1 MSHIAFLGLGAMGSR
16 MATRLLQ
23 AGHTV
28 TVWNRHPEACA
39 PLGAAGAAVANTPR
53 AAASSA
59 DVAIAMVRDDEAS
72 RSVWC
77 DPDTGALAGLLA
89 GALALDCST
98 LTPGWT
104 RELAAV
110 AHARGVA
117 FVEAPVSGSR
127 PAAEAGQLLFLLG
140 GEPAA
145 VQRAAPLVAAM
156 GAASHHLGPVGHA
169 ALAKL
174 ATNALL
180 GLHVA
185 GLAEVIALLEREG
198 ADPAPLL
205 TAMATSSVWAPV
217 DHPLSASML
226 KRDFQPQFPVAL
238 IAKDFGY
245 ALHTAGGAD
254 HAPVLAATL
263 AQFQRAIEQGLGG
276 QNMTALIDAL
286 PARST

>member
-1 MSHIAFLGLGAMGSR
+1 MAHAHGIAFL
-16 MATRLLQ
+16 
-23 AGHTV
+23 
-28 TVWNRHPEACA
+28 
-39 PLGAAGAAVANTPR
+39 
-53 AAASSA
+53 
-59 DVAIAMVRDDEAS
+59 
-72 RSVWC
+72 
-77 DPDTGALAGLLA
+77 
-89 GALALDCST
+89 
-98 LTPGWT
+98 
-104 RELAAV
+104 
-110 AHARGVA
+110 
-117 FVEAPVSGSR
+117 EAPVSGSR

-156 GAASHHLGPVGHA
+156 GAASHHLGPAGHA

-198 ADPAPLL
+198 SDPAPLL
-205 TAMATSSVWAPV
+205 QAMATTPVWAPV
-217 DHPLSASML
+217 DHSLSASML

-245 ALHTAGGAD
+245 VLRTAGGACQ
-254 HAPVLAATL
+254 APVLAATL

-276 QNMTALIDAL
+276 QNMTALMDAL
-286 PARST
+286 PARSP

>member
-16 MATRLLQ
+16 MAPRLLQ
-23 AGHTV
+23 AGHTL
-28 TVWNRHPEACA
+28 TVWNRHPAACA
-39 PLGAAGAAVANTPR
+39 PLIAVGAMVANTPR
-53 AAASSA
+53 AAASQA

-77 DPDTGALAGLLA
+77 DPDTGALAGLPA

-110 AHARGVA
+110 AHARGFA

-140 GEPAA
+140 GEPMA

-156 GAASHHLGPVGHA
+156 GAASHHLGPVGQA

-198 ADPAPLL
+198 SDPAPLL
-205 TAMATSSVWAPV
+205 HAMAATPVWAPV
-217 DHPLSASML
+217 DHLLSASML
-226 KRDFQPQFPVAL
+226 KLDFQPQFPVAL

-276 QNMTALIDAL
+276 QNMTALIEAL
-286 PARST
+286 PPRSP

>member
-1 MSHIAFLGLGAMGSR
+1 MTHVAFLGLGAMGSR
-16 MATRLLQ
+16 MAARLLQ
-23 AGHTV
+23 AGHTL
-28 TVWNRHPEACA
+28 TVWNRHPAACA
-39 PLGAAGAAVANTPR
+39 PLNALGAKVANTPR
-53 AAASSA
+53 AAASQA

-77 DPDTGALAGLLA
+77 DPDIGALSGLPA
-89 GALALDCST
+89 GALAMDCST
-98 LTPGWT
+98 LTPRWT

-110 AHARGVA
+110 AHARGIG
-117 FVEAPVSGSR
+117 FLESPVSGSR
-127 PAAEAGQLLFLLG
+127 PAAEAGQLVFLLG
-140 GEPAA
+140 GEPVA
-145 VQRAAPLVAAM
+145 VQQAAPLVAAM

-205 TAMATSSVWAPV
+205 QAMATTPVWAPV
-217 DHPLSASML
+217 DHPLSAGML
-226 KRDFQPQFPVAL
+226 RRDFQPQFPVTL

-245 ALHTAGGAD
+245 ALHTAGGAN

-263 AQFQRAIEQGLGG
+263 AQFQRAIEQGLGEL
-276 QNMTALIDAL
+276 NMTALIRAL
-286 PARST
+286 PAPSP